1 MINTTSTRKPRTARG
16 ERCSASTRRRGAGF
30 SFCTNERNRNSRKVS
45 FDVVQACLSSLSTQ
59 KTREHR
65 ARKRKVLKLPFY
77 FHLSRRSPCSRRPDH
92 GPRRR
97 AGGRRGPASSSQ
109 HGAGGETREGRG
121 SRQRERERRRA
132 RERGDRWKKK
142 HRRRPTSPSKK
153 KNLSFQQQEQP
164 GALRLTGILGLAAA
178 LYLWWA
184 VGGGGGGGGAPRPP
198 PRPSAGE
205 SEEEAATTTT
215 TSTSTATAATT
226 TKTKTSLSTA
236 AASTPVNPA
245 TLAAR
250 AALRGASTV
259 SVSAPG
265 VLLRECEGGGLE
277 SGATPRAGAVEALR
291 ALASAA
297 SGGVF
302 LVCRVV
308 GDVGEAAARGALE
321 AAGAVGPP
329 PAPVPPQRLL
339 FCETAGGKIATVRAL
354 EPGLHVDA
362 EPGTLDGLARFV
374 PRLAL
379 VSSQS
384 ASASCDGGRG
394 GSGGGGGGVS
404 SSAPLARNLS
414 SNASASGGAAAGESQ
429 QQLGDGRWPSAP
441 SLAAL
446 LGLAG

>member
-1 MINTTSTRKPRTARG
+1 ML
-16 ERCSASTRRRGAGF
+16 F
-30 SFCTNERNRNSRKVS
+30 
-45 FDVVQACLSSLSTQ
+45 
-59 KTREHR
+59 
-65 ARKRKVLKLPFY
+65 KLVFLH
-77 FHLSRRSPCSRRPDH
+77 FR
-92 GPRRR
+92 
-97 AGGRRGPASSSQ
+97 
-109 HGAGGETREGRG
+109 
-121 SRQRERERRRA
+121 
-132 RERGDRWKKK
+132 
-142 HRRRPTSPSKK
+142 HRRRESIELAKEKSSSFLFTFTSRAVLLVRAGPTMVLDAALEAVADLLRRLSTALAVRQEREEGADRESEREEERGKEAIDGRRNTDDARPLPQK

-446 LGLAG
+446 LGLGG

>member
-1 MINTTSTRKPRTARG
+1 MVGCRRRRRRRRSRSRA
-16 ERCSASTRRRGAGF
+16 EAEALSRRRGQPG
-30 SFCTNERNRNSRKVS
+30 
-45 FDVVQACLSSLSTQ
+45 
-59 KTREHR
+59 
-65 ARKRKVLKLPFY
+65 
-77 FHLSRRSPCSRRPDH
+77 
-92 GPRRR
+92 R
-97 AGGRRGPASSSQ
+97 AGS
-109 HGAGGETREGRG
+109 GGG
-121 SRQRERERRRA
+121 
-132 RERGDRWKKK
+132 GD
-142 HRRRPTSPSKK
+142 H
-153 KNLSFQQQEQP
+153 
-164 GALRLTGILGLAAA
+164 
-178 LYLWWA
+178 
-184 VGGGGGGGGAPRPP
+184 GGGGGGGDGIEDGAGLLCRRSPSP
-198 PRPSAGE
+198 PRPSA
-205 SEEEAATTTT
+205 
-215 TSTSTATAATT
+215 
-226 TKTKTSLSTA
+226 
-236 AASTPVNPA
+236 A

-277 SGATPRAGAVEALR
+277 AGATPRAGAVEALR

-339 FCETAGGKIATVRAL
+339 FCETAGGKIAAVRAL

-379 VSSQS
+379 VNSQS
-384 ASASCDGGRG
+384 AASCDGGG
-394 GSGGGGGGVS
+394 GNGDGGGGGVP
-404 SSAPLARNLS
+404 PLAAAAVATEPPARRAGS
-414 SNASASGGAAAGESQ
+414 GAAPSADGASPF

>member
-1 MINTTSTRKPRTARG
+1 MIEAIERYSDDDETILLLFLPPLKNT
-16 ERCSASTRRRGAGF
+16 E
-30 SFCTNERNRNSRKVS
+30 
-45 FDVVQACLSSLSTQ
+45 
-59 KTREHR
+59 
-65 ARKRKVLKLPFY
+65 
-77 FHLSRRSPCSRRPDH
+77 
-92 GPRRR
+92 
-97 AGGRRGPASSSQ
+97 
-109 HGAGGETREGRG
+109 
-121 SRQRERERRRA
+121 
-132 RERGDRWKKK
+132 
-142 HRRRPTSPSKK
+142 
-153 KNLSFQQQEQP
+153 QEQP

-184 VGGGGGGGGAPRPP
+184 VGGGGGGGAPRP
-198 PRPSAGE
+198 RQTE
-205 SEEEAATTTT
+205 SEGEGRVAAAAAERTAAAAAGAG
-215 TSTSTATAATT
+215 TATAGTGATSSSSR
-226 TKTKTSLSTA
+226 TKTTSSA
-236 AASTPVNPA
+236 AAADPAPPAAAPSPA

-277 SGATPRAGAVEALR
+277 SGATPRPGAVDALR

-339 FCETAGGKIATVRAL
+339 FCETAGGKIAAVRAL

-384 ASASCDGGRG
+384 ATSCDGGG
-394 GSGGGGGGVS
+394 GGGGGAGGMGAGGGGGGGGGGGVS
-404 SSAPLARNLS
+404 PSSSSAVAPLA
-414 SNASASGGAAAGESQ
+414 AAAAGVGSSADGSS